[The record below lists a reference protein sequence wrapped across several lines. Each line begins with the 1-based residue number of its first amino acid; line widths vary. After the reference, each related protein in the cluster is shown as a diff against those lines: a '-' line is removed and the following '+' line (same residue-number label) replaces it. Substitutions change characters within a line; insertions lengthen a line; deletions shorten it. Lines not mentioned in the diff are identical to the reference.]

1 MRRSRSLGV
10 FRNKLGNPSRL
21 VESIQRGTITLAG
34 VDDATATITA
44 VDPNRSVVMN
54 LGNDSVAA
62 NSGQRPER
70 AFTNVTL
77 TDATTVTAAREA
89 TSGTVVLSYVVIQYE
104 VGTISVQRGELIVNG
119 ATSNTATINSVDV
132 ARSYIVPGGIR
143 GNTSSALWDRTQ
155 LYLVLTN
162 LTTVTATKNT
172 ATDEAKAVYQV
183 VSW

>member
-1 MRRSRSLGV
+1 V
-10 FRNKLGNPSRL
+10 FRNKLGHDGHLIAS
-21 VESIQRGTITLAG
+21 VQRGTITLSG
-34 VDDATATITA
+34 VDEATATITA

-62 NSGQRPER
+62 NSGQRPQR

-89 TSGTVVLSYVVIQYE
+89 TSGTIILSYVVVQYE
-104 VGTISVQRGELIVNG
+104 TGTISVQRGELVVNG
-119 ATSNTATINSVDV
+119 ATSNTASINAVDM

-155 LYLVLTN
+155 IYLVLTN